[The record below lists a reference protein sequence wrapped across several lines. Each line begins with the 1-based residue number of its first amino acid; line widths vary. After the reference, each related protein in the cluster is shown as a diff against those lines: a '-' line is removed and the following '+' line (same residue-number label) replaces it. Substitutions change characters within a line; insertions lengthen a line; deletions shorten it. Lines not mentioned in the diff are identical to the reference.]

1 MSEPVWGAV
10 VVAAGTGSRFGGE
23 VPKQFRLLQGRP
35 VVDWSLDV
43 FMDRKT
49 DISSVVIVLPSDE
62 SWKRWWIPRPGVHLV
77 DGGKRR
83 QDSVLNGLGALDGSI
98 THVLVHDAAR
108 PLVSA
113 DLTKRVMK
121 AVSDTGAVPV
131 LPVRDTIRKWSDDDK
146 PGETLPR
153 EDLWLMQTPQGF
165 RLDILLSVLRNAG
178 DVTDEASA
186 MEKAGYR
193 VIPVPGDQ
201 VNVKLT
207 QSDDMRILE
216 SLADRDRP
224 SDTKLG
230 FGIDFHPFRDDRPLI
245 IAGCRLSEE
254 GGLLGHS
261 DGDVVLHA
269 IADGI
274 LAAARIGDIGTLF
287 PPSEERW
294 KDADSSD
301 LLRRVSGMAAEEG
314 FQVRQV
320 DVTLVGERPK
330 VSFHRIPMIQRIA
343 AILEIDPDVVWVKG
357 TTTNTLGD
365 LGRGRGLACTALVLL
380 ERI

>member
-1 MSEPVWGAV
+1 MREQVWGAV
-10 VVAAGTGSRFGGE
+10 LVAAGTGSRFGGE

-35 VVDWSLDV
+35 VVDWSLDI
-43 FMDRKT
+43 FLDEPA
-49 DISSVVIVLPSDE
+49 ISSVVIVLPSDE
-62 SWKRWWIPRPGVHLV
+62 SWKRWWIPRPGVKLV
-77 DGGKRR
+77 GGGERR
-83 QDSVLNGLGALDGSI
+83 QDSVLNGLEALADGI

-108 PLVSA
+108 PLASPG
-113 DLTKRVMK
+113 LMKRVMA

-131 LPVRDTIRKWSDDDK
+131 LPVTDTVRIFSDDVQ
-146 PGETLPR
+146 PGKTLPR
-153 EDLWLMQTPQGF
+153 EDLWLTQTPQGF
-165 RLDILLSVLRNAG
+165 SLDVLISVLRNAG

-186 MEKAGYR
+186 MEQAGHR
-193 VIPVPGDQ
+193 IVPVPGEQ

-216 SLADRDRP
+216 SLADSGRP
-224 SDTKLG
+224 SETKIG
-230 FGIDFHPFRDDRPLI
+230 FGVDFHPFRDDRPLI
-245 IAGCRLSEE
+245 IAGCRLAEE

-274 LAAARIGDIGTLF
+274 LAASRIGDIGTLF
-287 PPSEERW
+287 PPGEERW

-301 LLRRVSGMAAEEG
+301 LLRRASGMASEEG
-314 FQVRQV
+314 FHVKQV

-330 VSFHRIPMIQRIA
+330 VSFHRLPMIQRIA
-343 AILEIDPDVVWVKG
+343 AILDIDPGVVWVKG